1 MDNNDILVRTRYA
14 LDLKNI
20 DMLKIFD
27 MGGMKVT
34 KETLI
39 KMMIR
44 TKDLG
49 VEENQIT
56 PEHKRLDDRELESFL
71 NGLITYKRGP
81 QPEATDGQVRPM
93 FIIVSHDDVNNV
105 LLKKLKI
112 ALALKQEDM
121 VNIFK
126 KAGLTV
132 SGTELT
138 ALLRKKG
145 HKHYRACLDN
155 FARNFLLGMA
165 KTYRKS

>member
-14 LDLKNI
+14 LDLKNL

-49 VEENQIT
+49 VEEDQIT

-81 QPEATDGQVRPM
+81 QPAPKDGQVRPM

-145 HKHYRACLDN
+145 HKHYRTCLDN